1 MSLDRRRF
9 LALLGGAAILAA
21 DLASARLARA
31 AAPAGTPSALAPW
44 YVAGTGETE
53 MRRRALSWAVLAP
66 SPHNRQPW
74 NVVLES
80 DDALTLHCDLERRL
94 PATDPFDR
102 QVTIGLG
109 AFLETLVLAAAEDG
123 HAAEVALF
131 PQGEPAPRLD
141 ARPVARVRFV
151 AGAGA
156 PDPLFSA
163 ILDRRSNKA
172 PYAMDR
178 PIPANDIGRLVA
190 AATHGGRVATAT
202 DAAAVAAIRA
212 VALSAMRLEMETPG
226 TAQESIDLLR
236 IGRAEVDASPD
247 GIDLTGPMIEDLA
260 ARGILTRE
268 NATAELASG
277 ASGPIMQQMTA
288 YGLAPIEASPAFL
301 WTTTPAN
308 TRADQIAAGRDWMR
322 LNLAATALGLGLH
335 PLSQALQEF
344 PEMAEHAARMRTTL
358 GVAPGETLQML
369 GRLGYGPEVPP
380 SPRWP
385 AAEVVREG

>member
-9 LALLGGAAILAA
+9 LVLLGATAILAA
-21 DLASARLARA
+21 DLARARLARA

-44 YVAGTGETE
+44 FAAGTGETE
-53 MRRRALSWAVLAP
+53 TRRRALSWAVLAP

-74 NVVLES
+74 SVALEG
-80 DDALTLHCDLERRL
+80 DDALTLFCDLERRL
-94 PATDPFDR
+94 PHTDPFDR

-109 AFLETLVLAAAEDG
+109 AFLETLVLAAAEQG
-123 HAAEVALF
+123 HGAEVALF
-131 PQGEPAPRLD
+131 PEGEPAPRLD
-141 ARPVARVRFV
+141 ARPVAHVRFV
-151 AGAGA
+151 PGAGA

-178 PIPANDIGRLVA
+178 AIPADALGALA
-190 AATHGGRVATAT
+190 AAVTRGGRVAIAT
-202 DAAAVAAIRA
+202 EAAAVGAIRA
-212 VALSAMRLEMETPG
+212 IALSAMRVEMETPV

-236 IGRAEVDASPD
+236 IGQAEVDAAPD

-277 ASGPIMQQMTA
+277 ASGPIMQQMIA

-301 WTTTPAN
+301 WTTTPGN

-344 PEMAEHAARMRTTL
+344 PEMAEHAARMRAAL
-358 GVAPGETLQML
+358 DVAPGETLQML
-369 GRLGYGPEVPP
+369 GRLGYGPEASP

-385 AAEVVREG
+385 AAAAIREG

>member
-9 LALLGGAAILAA
+9 LVLLGGTAVLAA
-21 DLASARLARA
+21 DLGRARLARA
-31 AAPAGTPSALAPW
+31 AVPTGTPSAVAPW
-44 YVAGTGETE
+44 FTAGTGETE

-74 NVVLES
+74 RVALEG
-80 DDALTLHCDLERRL
+80 DDSLDLFCDLERRL
-94 PATDPFDR
+94 PHTDPFDR
-102 QVTIGLG
+102 QITIGLG
-109 AFLETLVLAAAEDG
+109 AFLETLVLAAAEEG
-123 HAAEVALF
+123 RAAEVSLF
-131 PQGEPAPRLD
+131 PEGEPAPRLD
-141 ARPVARVRFV
+141 TRPVARVRF
-151 AGAGA
+151 APGGGA

-178 PIPANDIGRLVA
+178 AVPADALA
-190 AATHGGRVATAT
+190 ALAASVRHGGRVATAT
-202 DAAAVAAIRA
+202 GAPEVSQIRDL
-212 VALSAMRLEMETPG
+212 ALSAMRLEMETP
-226 TAQESIDLLR
+226 AAARESIDLLR
-236 IGRAEVDASPD
+236 IGRAEVDAAPD

-260 ARGILTRE
+260 AQGILTRE
-268 NATAELASG
+268 NATAELESG
-277 ASGPIMQQMTA
+277 SPGPIMRQMTA

-301 WTTTPAN
+301 WTTTAAN

-344 PEMAEHAARMRTTL
+344 PEMADHAVRLRTTL

-369 GRLGYGPEVPP
+369 GRLGYGPAVPP

-385 AAEVVREG
+385 VEAAIREG

>member
-9 LALLGGAAILAA
+9 LALLGGTAILAA
-21 DLASARLARA
+21 DLASARIARA
-31 AAPAGTPSALAPW
+31 AAPPGTPSALAPW
-44 YVAGTGETE
+44 FAAGTGETE

-74 NVVLES
+74 RVALDGE
-80 DDALTLHCDLERRL
+80 DAITLYCDLERRL
-94 PATDPFDR
+94 PHTDPFDR

-109 AFLETLVLAAAEDG
+109 AFLETLVLAAVEQG
-123 HAAEVALF
+123 HGAEVALF

-151 AGAGA
+151 PGAGT

-178 PIPANDIGRLVA
+178 AIPADALAQLAA

-202 DAAAVAAIRA
+202 DAAEVAAIRG
-212 VALSAMRLEMETPG
+212 VALSAMRLEMEHAV

-236 IGRAEVDASPD
+236 IGQAEVDASPD

-260 ARGILTRE
+260 AKGILTRE
-268 NATAELASG
+268 NATAELVSG
-277 ASGPIMQQMTA
+277 TPGPILGQMSA
-288 YGLAPIEASPAFL
+288 YSLAPIEASPAFL
-301 WTTTPAN
+301 WTTTPGN

-322 LNLAATALGLGLH
+322 LNLAAARLGLGMH

-344 PEMAEHAARMRTTL
+344 PEMADHAARMRAAL
-358 GVAPGETLQML
+358 GAAPGETLQML

-385 AAEVVREG
+385 AATAIREG